1 MTNGN
6 RKEHYSKI
14 EKSKHTYSCDKKTEN
29 MAQNNTIYMKQ
40 VGKKTNVDITYKSK
54 KNLIKSHIL
63 YIITLACVWKCRR
76 IRTRHF
82 DVRKKHVS
90 TSH

>member
-54 KNLIKSHIL
+54 KNLKISHTL
-63 YIITLACVWKCRR
+63 YNNTCMCLEV
-76 IRTRHF
+76 
-82 DVRKKHVS
+82 
-90 TSH
+90 